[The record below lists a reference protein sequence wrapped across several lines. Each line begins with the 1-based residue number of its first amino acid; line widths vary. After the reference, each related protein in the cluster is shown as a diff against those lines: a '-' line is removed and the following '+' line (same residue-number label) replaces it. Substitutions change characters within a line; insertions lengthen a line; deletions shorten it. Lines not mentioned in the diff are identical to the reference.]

1 MAKSKVPTV
10 SVWCM
15 RGGKI
20 TEVTGCRLGKEMV
33 TLPDGQRWSRKRGG
47 TDGYYE
53 SEIQAAR
60 AFMKE
65 LPALL
70 DSYRT
75 RLSAYESLEADCRRV
90 FEGERRKMHAV
101 SAEVHG
107 SAAIADAIWGS
118 VNGEL
123 AEDGLAVCK

>member
-1 MAKSKVPTV
+1 
-10 SVWCM
+10 M

-20 TEVTGCRLGKEMV
+20 TEVPGCRLGKEMV

-65 LPALL
+65 LPGVL
-70 DSYRT
+70 DVYRT
-75 RLSAYESLEADCRRV
+75 RLSAYESLEADCKRAFEAHRR
-90 FEGERRKMHAV
+90 EMHAL
-101 SAEVHG
+101 SAGLHG
-107 SAAIADAIWGS
+107 TAIADSIWGS
-118 VNGEL
+118 VNDEAAHG
-123 AEDGLAVCK
+123 